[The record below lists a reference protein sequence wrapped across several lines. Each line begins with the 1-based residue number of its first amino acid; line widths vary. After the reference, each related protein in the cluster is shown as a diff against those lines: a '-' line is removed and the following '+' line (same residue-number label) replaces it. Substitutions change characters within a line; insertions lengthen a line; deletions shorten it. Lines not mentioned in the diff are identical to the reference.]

1 MSKFLIGREEIRW
14 EWSPV
19 EQGGGLGGSQM
30 AQVQEEMWHWEGK
43 EQQKCGEMRTGWTV
57 KKAGVAQGAMVGKGR
72 REGKTHQK
80 GDLAAV
86 EQT

>member
-1 MSKFLIGREEIRW
+1 MEEIRW
-14 EWSPV
+14 KQLPA

-30 AQVQEEMWHWEGK
+30 AQAQEEKWHWEKRSDRNGGN
-43 EQQKCGEMRTGWTV
+43 EDQIDCQKGRCGSM
-57 KKAGVAQGAMVGKGR
+57 ALDGKGR

-80 GDLAAV
+80 GDLVAV